1 MNLNPLPAG
10 SCRSAGCTLT
20 GALSVV
26 TQVRDAVTIVH
37 GPQGCTHHNFSLLFA
52 TGPDSDRL
60 TLPPLFST
68 GLSETDVVFGGEE
81 PLGRTLDTVMARR
94 PGAIFVLSTCVV
106 ETIGDDVE
114 SVCASRAGCPV
125 IIVPTAGFLGGS
137 FQEGVNN
144 ALISLA
150 AMAPAQEAG
159 GGVNLIGEKNLEYEV
174 EENSSE
180 VQRLL
185 KNLGLSINLRFARDA
200 TTDRIASLGAAR
212 LNILRDPSL
221 IPVGEYLH
229 SRFGTPYIPSFPV
242 GLRGN
247 SAFLQSV
254 AGACGIDCGDAVTR
268 EQAREEELLADFND
282 LAGSGACFAHI
293 PPDPESYT
301 AIREI
306 AKAVGLQLT
315 AEGRPVPVPVA
326 PPVGLSGAKRLL
338 HRWRRAIYA

>member
-1 MNLNPLPAG
+1 MSLNPLPAG

-26 TQVRDAVTIVH
+26 TQVHDAVTIIH

-81 PLGRTLDTVMARR
+81 ALGRTLDTVMARH

-150 AMAPAQEAG
+150 AMAPVQEPGA
-159 GGVNLIGEKNLEYEV
+159 GVNLIGEKNLEYEV
-174 EENSSE
+174 EENYVE
-180 VQRLL
+180 VRRLL
-185 KNLGLSINLRFARDA
+185 KNLGLSINLRFVRD
-200 TTDRIASLGAAR
+200 TTTNDIASLGAAR
-212 LNILRDPSL
+212 LNVLRDPSL
-221 IPVGEYLH
+221 IPVGEYLR

-242 GLRGN
+242 GLCGN
-247 SAFLQSV
+247 SAFLKSV
-254 AGACGIDCGDAVTR
+254 AGACGIDCVEAVKR
-268 EQAREEELLADFND
+268 EQGREAQLLADFKD

-293 PPDPESYT
+293 PPDPDSYIT
-301 AIREI
+301 IREI
-306 AKAVGLQLT
+306 AKAVGIHLT
-315 AEGRPVPVPVA
+315 PDGRPVPVPVA
-326 PPVGLSGAKRLL
+326 PPVGLAGAKRLL
-338 HRWRRAIYA
+338 HRWRRALYA